1 LLPENSKKSADR
13 GPGDRRSGSGGVRG
27 DWIGKQLRSAYD
39 STLSEPLPPNLQDL
53 VGKIMKQSATNSG
66 NASSKPED
74 GKRDR

>member
-1 LLPENSKKSADR
+1 M
-13 GPGDRRSGSGGVRG
+13 RG

-53 VGKIMKQSATNSG
+53 VGKIMKQSPTNSG
-66 NASSKPED
+66 NASSKTED